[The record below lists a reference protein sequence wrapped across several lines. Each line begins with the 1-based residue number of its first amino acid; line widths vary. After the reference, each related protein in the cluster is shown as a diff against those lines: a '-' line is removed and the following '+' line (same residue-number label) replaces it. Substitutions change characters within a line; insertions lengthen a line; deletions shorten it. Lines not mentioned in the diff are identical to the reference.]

1 LGVSSDSPRDSKT
14 KTAGSAWNIGL
25 KLRVFALDLIFLQT
39 KDRKTCFLGP
49 FLGPKTRQLSKT
61 PGNFRKRTGTSQNTR
76 GTSQTHPGTS
86 QTHPGNFPN
95 IPGTSQTHPE
105 LPKNTR
111 NIPER
116 PGNFPKHP
124 GNFRTPG
131 ELPKNTRVGG
141 GWWVGGWVRTTPG
154 EGPTATWTG
163 LPRGTYDTCQ
173 SLIGRRRI

>member
-1 LGVSSDSPRDSKT
+1 
-14 KTAGSAWNIGL
+14 
-25 KLRVFALDLIFLQT
+25 LDLIFLQT
-39 KDRKTCFLGP
+39 KDRKTC

-76 GTSQTHPGTS
+76 GTSLKHPGTS
-86 QTHPGNFPN
+86 ETHPGNFPN
-95 IPGTSQTHPE
+95 TPGTSQTHPE

-111 NIPER
+111 NFLER

-154 EGPTATWTG
+154 EGPTGSWAG